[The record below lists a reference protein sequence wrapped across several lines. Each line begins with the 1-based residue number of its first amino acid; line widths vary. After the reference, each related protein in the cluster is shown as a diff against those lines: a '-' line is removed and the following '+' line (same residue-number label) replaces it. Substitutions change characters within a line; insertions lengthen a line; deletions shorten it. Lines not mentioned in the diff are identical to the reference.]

1 MTTNNIIVLCAFIAY
16 MIIMI
21 VIGFVCSKGN
31 KNNEDYFLGGRNLG
45 SWTAAMSAQASDMSG
60 WLLMGLPG
68 AVYLAGTG
76 EAWIAVG
83 LLIGTIL
90 NWYIVSARLRKY
102 TIVAGNSLTIPS
114 FFKNRYRDHKNI
126 IKIVSASIIAVF
138 FTVYTASAFSSGAK
152 LFATLFSDS
161 ASGDENYNRVY
172 VIGLIV
178 AAVVILV
185 YTFMGGFKAVCTTDL
200 IQGLMMIVAILT
212 VPVLAY
218 AILTFDTSFSS
229 ALAAKGVEQP
239 AQFLNF
245 FVNGDGTPVSAV
257 SIISNL
263 AWGLGYFGMPHIL
276 VRFMAVKSNE
286 EIKKSRKIAV
296 VWVIIS
302 LTASCLIGLIAR
314 GYLTAQLDDATSES
328 VFIRTI
334 QQIFSG
340 NGVLIFIGGIFLCGI
355 LAAIMSTADSQ
366 LLVTASAVSEDLY
379 KGAVKKN
386 ASEKSSLLVGKIAVA
401 VVAVIAFFIAL
412 NPKSSIMGLV
422 SDAWAGFG
430 SAFGPVVL
438 LALFWKRSTLS
449 GAISGMAT
457 GALTVIIWDYSPL
470 VNGQTLYAATNLYS
484 LVVGFGL
491 ALIVNVIVSLLSK
504 KPSKEIMDEFDSIK
518 NIEV

>member
-1 MTTNNIIVLCAFIAY
+1 

-161 ASGDENYNRVY
+161 ASGDENYNQVY

-334 QQIFSG
+334 QQLFSG

-457 GALTVIIWDYSPL
+457 GALTVIIWDYIPL
-470 VNGQTLYAATNLYS
+470 ANGQTLYAATNLYS

-491 ALIVNVIVSLLSK
+491 ALIVNVIVSLFSK

>member
-161 ASGDENYNRVY
+161 ASGDENYNQVY

-200 IQGLMMIVAILT
+200 IQGLMMIVAILS

-334 QQIFSG
+334 QQLFSG

-457 GALTVIIWDYSPL
+457 GALTVIIWDYIPL
-470 VNGQTLYAATNLYS
+470 VNGQTRQNCSCSCCCNRIFHCT
-484 LVVGFGL
+484 
-491 ALIVNVIVSLLSK
+491 
-504 KPSKEIMDEFDSIK
+504 
-518 NIEV
+518 